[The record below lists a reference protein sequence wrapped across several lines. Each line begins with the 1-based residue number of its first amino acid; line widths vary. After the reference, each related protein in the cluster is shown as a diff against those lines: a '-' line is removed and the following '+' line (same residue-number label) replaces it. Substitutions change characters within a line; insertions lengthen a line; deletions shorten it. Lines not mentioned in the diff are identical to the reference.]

1 VARILVYTSPARG
14 HLFPVLG
21 VALELQSRGHHVH
34 VRTLA
39 REVDRVRALGL
50 EAAPMAREVEAREMD
65 DWKAKGSMQAI
76 QFALAAFGDRSA
88 FEVDDLT
95 SAIGDVRA
103 EALLVDTNS
112 WGAQAAAEGSGLP
125 WATFQPYFA
134 ALPEPGVPPFGP
146 GLRPASGPAGRVRD
160 TLLGRMI
167 LSRMDGL
174 ALPAIN
180 AARARLGLDPI
191 AHMFELY
198 LRPPRVL
205 YFTAE
210 PFEYPRTQWPQNFRL
225 VGPGTWAPQAEV
237 PGWLSE
243 VDRPIALVTCS
254 TERQSDKAIIEAAL
268 SSLPEDGFFVV
279 ATGAA
284 YGADN
289 FDVSA
294 KESVRVEQYL
304 PHGPVVERA
313 SVVICHGGMGI
324 TQRALSNG
332 VPVVV
337 VPFGRDQFEVA
348 RRVEHARAGVRLP
361 PNRLSPASLSAA
373 VKEARAM
380 RAGAGRI
387 AAAFAQAG
395 GEAAAADSF
404 EELIR
409 RSADASDV
417 AVTAPGA

>member
-1 VARILVYTSPARG
+1 MARILIYTSPARG

-39 REVDRVRALGL
+39 GEVDRVRALGL
-50 EAAPMAREVEAREMD
+50 EAEPMVREVEAREMD

-95 SAIGDVRA
+95 SAIEHVGAD
-103 EALLVDTNS
+103 ALLVDTNS
-112 WGAQAAAEGSGLP
+112 WGAQAAAEASNLP

-134 ALPEPGVPPFGP
+134 ALPGPGVPPFGP
-146 GLRPASGPAGRVRD
+146 GLRPAGGPVGRIRD
-160 TLLGRMI
+160 ALLGRMI
-167 LSRMDGL
+167 LSKMDGL

-180 AARARLGLDPI
+180 AARERLGLDPI
-191 AHMFELY
+191 GHTFELY
-198 LRPPRVL
+198 LRAPRVL

-210 PFEYPRTQWPQNFRL
+210 PFEYPRTQWPENFRL

-243 VDRPIALVTCS
+243 VERPIALVTCS
-254 TERQSDKAIIEAAL
+254 TERQRDRAIVEAAL

-284 YGADN
+284 YGPEE
-289 FDVSA
+289 FDVD
-294 KESVRVEQYL
+294 ESENVRVEQYL
-304 PHGPVVERA
+304 SHGPIVERA

-324 TQRALSNG
+324 TQRALSGG
-332 VPVVV
+332 VPLVV

-361 PNRLSPASLSAA
+361 PKRLAPESLSAA
-373 VKEARAM
+373 VKKARAM
-380 RAGAGRI
+380 RAGSPRSGRPRSPRGSRPS
-387 AAAFAQAG
+387 AA
-395 GEAAAADSF
+395 
-404 EELIR
+404 
-409 RSADASDV
+409 
-417 AVTAPGA
+417 P